1 LGGVVLLVE
10 ISVPK
15 SIYRKFYMWKKS
27 KVFGDVILEVSSS
40 RGSGVTRVFIKNTPK
55 GWWLALRIL
64 REGAGDLY
72 MLKKV
77 GYMDIPSK
85 VLEIGMKDR
94 WSPIY
99 EGIIGEEL
107 RKWGLVEDEQEGGYS

>member
-1 LGGVVLLVE
+1 MLLVE

-15 SIYRKFYMWKKS
+15 SIYWKIHKWKKGI
-27 KVFGDVILEVSSS
+27 FGDVILELSSS

-64 REGAGDLY
+64 HEGAGNLY
-72 MLKKV
+72 ILKRV

-85 VLEIGMKDR
+85 VMEICFKNKQWR
-94 WSPIY
+94 PVF
-99 EGIIGEEL
+99 EGIIDEEL
-107 RKWGLVEDEQEGGYS
+107 RKWGLAGVEQEGGYS